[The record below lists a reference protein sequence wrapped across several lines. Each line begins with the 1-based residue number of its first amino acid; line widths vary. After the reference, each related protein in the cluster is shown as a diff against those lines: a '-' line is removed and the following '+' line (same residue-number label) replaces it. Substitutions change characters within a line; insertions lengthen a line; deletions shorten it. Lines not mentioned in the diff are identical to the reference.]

1 DDRDEERID
10 GDVQSTILP
19 HRVSWFSR
27 ARNIDRRRETRHEP
41 LEPLGRGTEH
51 RSGGVILC
59 GDRDNRDVS
68 LAGNLLDPCDP
79 VSGLLGH
86 RSESLGDR
94 RPYARRGGG
103 RTDPELRPGS
113 TRQEGHL
120 RGREKPDL
128 LGVDRVLQPLM
139 PLDLPVKV
147 RSWELTVYP
156 RSHIRRWLG
165 VTRPA
170 QARM

>member
-113 TRQEGHL
+113 TRHEGHL

-128 LGVDRVLQPLM
+128 LGVDRVSDPRTGPLRSVLAASLYTLGGVPRLQEEDRPG
-139 PLDLPVKV
+139 
-147 RSWELTVYP
+147 RSV
-156 RSHIRRWLG
+156 SGGAI
-165 VTRPA
+165 
-170 QARM
+170 